1 MGPPWKKRRENLAA
15 AGAAPRV
22 SILGILAARCLD
34 NALFSQLLAFA
45 SRPGVP
51 CGVLQIRALPLR
63 WHPHRA
69 SDGVLCAVKLA
80 TLYGEGT
87 IAGNL
92 RHARVRMLC
101 LISGQ
106 SLTWTPA
113 GVKSGLAEYAGS
125 TAREHRRYHG
135 LRSLVWGDQGL

>member
-1 MGPPWKKRRENLAA
+1 MGLGELLQHVALCPGSVFLEYLQRAA
-15 AGAAPRV
+15 WG
-22 SILGILAARCLD
+22 L
-34 NALFSQLLAFA
+34 
-45 SRPGVP
+45 P

-113 GVKSGLAEYAGS
+113 GVKSGLAGYAGS
-125 TAREHRRYHG
+125 TAREHRRYNG

>member
-34 NALFSQLLAFA
+34 AMLFSQLLAFA

-113 GVKSGLAEYAGS
+113 GVKSRLAEYAGS

>member
-1 MGPPWKKRRENLAA
+1 MGPPRKKRRENLAA
-15 AGAAPRV
+15 AGAAPGSVFLEYLQR
-22 SILGILAARCLD
+22 AALI
-34 NALFSQLLAFA
+34 AMPQLLAFA

-113 GVKSGLAEYAGS
+113 GVKSGLAGYAGS
-125 TAREHRRYHG
+125 TVREHRRYHG
-135 LRSLVWGDQGL
+135 LRSLVWGDQGV